1 MVSRIVDDGL
11 ELPLDWLDGD
21 VPDAVVVGVGLDD
34 EAVPDCDE
42 LVLEGRELDTLPV
55 CADTV
60 DDDADRV
67 EEVVVVVVI
76 RVDACAAAAAAAEL
90 ER

>member
-1 MVSRIVDDGL
+1 MVNIIVDDGL
-11 ELPLDWLDGD
+11 DWLDED
-21 VPDAVVVGVGLDD
+21 VTERVVVGVGLDD

-42 LVLEGRELDTLPV
+42 LVLEGKELAPLPI

-76 RVDACAAAAAAAEL
+76 RVDACAAAAAAEL

>member
-1 MVSRIVDDGL
+1 MVNIIVDDGL
-11 ELPLDWLDGD
+11 DWLDED
-21 VPDAVVVGVGLDD
+21 VTERVVIGVGLDD

-42 LVLEGRELDTLPV
+42 LVLEGKELVLLPI